1 MRTVDTHTDVGG
13 VFQAVILPTSSPFSS
28 AVSQICTE
36 NSRFSHCPLT
46 RPAATLSPGGD
57 ERVKSTIS
65 TLPSPP
71 SGQREDVKKSGGRD
85 SRHDVNPAS
94 NCLMMLGDEFA

>member
-71 SGQREDVKKSGGRD
+71 SGERGRGSIVKLFQIHNTSLTQRRALRAVW
-85 SRHDVNPAS
+85 
-94 NCLMMLGDEFA
+94 LFI